1 MCIRDSDSATLQ
13 AAAALYGACAA
24 LCKITCARLA
34 GDARVAVASWS
45 CAAAML
51 QMRSAKFDFF
61 SGGEE
66 FALALNQ
73 VRLLRSKILRQ
84 LACVRGVV
92 HACHHS
98 ALPASTSLLIIAAAA
113 FKLRG
118 HPQRE
123 HAEQPEVATAGQSL
137 HV

>member
-1 MCIRDSDSATLQ
+1 MLDIKPYLPYADSVADASVPRWVVAPPVPSLASVCIAD
-13 AAAALYGACAA
+13 
-24 LCKITCARLA
+24 
-34 GDARVAVASWS
+34 
-45 CAAAML
+45 AAML

-66 FALALNQ
+66 FALALKQ

-92 HACHHS
+92 PGAAPVMHACHHC

-123 HAEQPEVATAGQSL
+123 HAEQPEVGAAGQSL